1 MTQARRLPVGKVVSC
16 EVWGALRTPSRLKA
30 GGVCVGAENSGG
42 AGTIK
47 SRAKRRV
54 KNRGKAAANNLTRL
68 ASAGAASAGAA
79 SAGAALVVTTGAV
92 PVRAEIGIVGEVL
105 RATDRVRRK
114 DIFSL
119 EHFFWPSSSDIF
131 IFLPPYWVI
140 SVDTY
145 HIHS

>member
-1 MTQARRLPVGKVVSC
+1 MTQAKRLPVGKVVSC
-16 EVWGALRTPSRLKA
+16 EVWGALRTASRLKA
-30 GGVCVGAENSGG
+30 GGGCVGAENSGG
-42 AGTIK
+42 ARRIK

-68 ASAGAASAGAA
+68 ASAGAA

-145 HIHS
+145 HIHN